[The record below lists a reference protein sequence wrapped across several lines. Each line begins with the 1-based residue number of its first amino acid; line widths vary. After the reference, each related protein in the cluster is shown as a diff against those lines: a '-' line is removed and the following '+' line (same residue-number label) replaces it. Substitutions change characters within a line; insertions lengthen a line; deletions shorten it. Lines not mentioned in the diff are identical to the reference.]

1 MLFFRRFTIFAVTGK
16 NRVNDMQQYKNLFID
31 LDDTLYDFSVA
42 SREAFIETYNLLHY
56 ERFFESFE
64 HYISIYEPYNLEL
77 WHIYGEGKITKDE
90 LNKRRYSYPLEVV
103 GVHDQELADTF
114 CREALGRIPTKN
126 KLIEG
131 AIDLLEYL
139 RPKYNMYI
147 LSNGFKELQSHKMRT
162 AGIDKY
168 FDALILSEDIGVN
181 KPNRK
186 LFEYALQKTNSSIK
200 DSIMIGDMF
209 ETDIVGAANI
219 GMEQIYFNPKRKAD
233 NSFAPTYMVTELLQI
248 KDIL

>member
-1 MLFFRRFTIFAVTGK
+1 
-16 NRVNDMQQYKNLFID
+16 MQQYKNLFID
-31 LDDTLYDFSVA
+31 LDDTLYDFSAA
-42 SREAFIETYNLLHY
+42 SQESFRETYDLLHY
-56 ERFFESFE
+56 NRFFDSFE
-64 HYISIYEPYNLEL
+64 HFYSIYEPYNLQL
-77 WHIYGEGKITKDE
+77 WHIYGEGKITKEE

-131 AIDLLEYL
+131 AKELLEYL
-139 RPKYNMYI
+139 RPKYNLYI
-147 LSNGFKELQSHKMRT
+147 LSNGFKELQSRKMCT
-162 AGIDKY
+162 VGIDKY

-181 KPNRK
+181 KPNRE
-186 LFEYALQKTNSSIK
+186 LYEYALQKTASTTE

-219 GMEQIYFNPKRKAD
+219 GMKQIYFNPKKKECMP
-233 NSFAPTYMVTELLQI
+233 FTPTYMVTELLQI

>member
-1 MLFFRRFTIFAVTGK
+1 
-16 NRVNDMQQYKNLFID
+16 MQRYKNLFID
-31 LDDTLYDFSVA
+31 LDDTIYDFSAA
-42 SREAFIETYNLLHY
+42 SREAFMETYELLHY
-56 ERFFESFE
+56 DRFFDSFN
-64 HYISIYEPYNLEL
+64 HYYSIYEPYNLEL
-77 WHIYGEGKITKDE
+77 WHIYGEGKITKEE

-103 GVHDQELADTF
+103 GIKDQELADTF

-126 KLIEG
+126 RLIDG
-131 AIDLLEYL
+131 AIELLEYL

-181 KPNRK
+181 KPNRE
-186 LFEYALQKTNSSIK
+186 LYEYALEKTGSK
-200 DSIMIGDMF
+200 LEESIMIGDMF

-219 GMEQIYFNPKRKAD
+219 GMKQIYFNPKKKE
-233 NSFAPTYMVTELLQI
+233 SHTFAPTYMVTELLQI

>member
-1 MLFFRRFTIFAVTGK
+1 
-16 NRVNDMQQYKNLFID
+16 MQQYKNLFID
-31 LDDTLYDFSVA
+31 LDDTLYDFSAA
-42 SREAFIETYNLLHY
+42 SQESFRETYDLLHY
-56 ERFFESFE
+56 ERYFNSFE
-64 HYISIYEPYNLEL
+64 HFYSIYEPYNLQL
-77 WHIYGEGKITKDE
+77 WHIYGEGKITKEE

-131 AIDLLEYL
+131 AKELLEYL
-139 RPKYNMYI
+139 RPKYNLYI
-147 LSNGFKELQSHKMRT
+147 LSNGFKELQSRKMCT
-162 AGIDKY
+162 VGIDKY

-181 KPNRK
+181 KPNRE
-186 LFEYALQKTNSSIK
+186 LYEYALQKTASTTE
-200 DSIMIGDMF
+200 DSIMVGDMF

-219 GMEQIYFNPKRKAD
+219 GMKQIYFNPKKKEGMP
-233 NSFAPTYMVTELLQI
+233 FTPTYMVTELLQI

>member
-1 MLFFRRFTIFAVTGK
+1 
-16 NRVNDMQQYKNLFID
+16 MQRYKNLFID
-31 LDDTLYDFSVA
+31 LDDTIYDFSSA
-42 SREAFIETYNLLHY
+42 SREAFMETYELLHY
-56 ERFFESFE
+56 DRFFDSFN
-64 HYISIYEPYNLEL
+64 HYYSIYEPYNLEL
-77 WHIYGEGKITKDE
+77 WHIYGEGKITKEE

-103 GVHDQELADTF
+103 GIKDQELADTF

-126 KLIEG
+126 RLIDG
-131 AIDLLEYL
+131 AIELLEYL

-181 KPNRK
+181 KPNRE
-186 LFEYALQKTNSSIK
+186 LYEYALEKTGSK
-200 DSIMIGDMF
+200 LEESIMIGDMF

-219 GMEQIYFNPKRKAD
+219 GMKQIYFNPKKKE
-233 NSFAPTYMVTELLQI
+233 SHTFAPTYMVT
-248 KDIL
+248 

>member
-1 MLFFRRFTIFAVTGK
+1 
-16 NRVNDMQQYKNLFID
+16 MQRYKNLFID
-31 LDDTLYDFSVA
+31 LDDTIYDFSSA
-42 SREAFIETYNLLHY
+42 SREAFMETYELLHY
-56 ERFFESFE
+56 DRFFDSFN
-64 HYISIYEPYNLEL
+64 HYYSIYEPYNLEL
-77 WHIYGEGKITKDE
+77 WHIYGEGKITKEE

-103 GVHDQELADTF
+103 GIKDQELADTF

-126 KLIEG
+126 RLIDG
-131 AIDLLEYL
+131 AIELLEYL
-139 RPKYNMYI
+139 RPKYKMYI

-181 KPNRK
+181 KPNRE
-186 LFEYALQKTNSSIK
+186 LYEYALEKTGSK
-200 DSIMIGDMF
+200 LEESIMIGDMF

-219 GMEQIYFNPKRKAD
+219 GMKQIYFNPKKKE
-233 NSFAPTYMVTELLQI
+233 SHTFAPTYMVTELLQI

>member
-1 MLFFRRFTIFAVTGK
+1 
-16 NRVNDMQQYKNLFID
+16 MQQYKNLFID
-31 LDDTLYDFSVA
+31 LDDTLYDFSAA
-42 SREAFIETYNLLHY
+42 SQESFRETYDLLHY
-56 ERFFESFE
+56 ERYFNSFE
-64 HYISIYEPYNLEL
+64 HFYSIYEPYNLQL
-77 WHIYGEGKITKDE
+77 WHIYGEGKIMKEE

-131 AIDLLEYL
+131 AKELLEYL
-139 RPKYNMYI
+139 RPKYNLYI
-147 LSNGFKELQSHKMRT
+147 LSNGFKELQSRKMCT
-162 AGIDKY
+162 VGIDKY

-181 KPNRK
+181 KPNRE
-186 LFEYALQKTNSSIK
+186 LYEYALQKTASTME

-219 GMEQIYFNPKRKAD
+219 GMKQIYFNPKKKECMP
-233 NSFAPTYMVTELLQI
+233 FTPTYMVTELLQI

>member
-1 MLFFRRFTIFAVTGK
+1 
-16 NRVNDMQQYKNLFID
+16 MQRYKNLFID
-31 LDDTLYDFSVA
+31 LDDTIYDFSSA
-42 SREAFIETYNLLHY
+42 SREAFMETYELLHY
-56 ERFFESFE
+56 DRFFDSFN
-64 HYISIYEPYNLEL
+64 HYYSIYEPYNLEL
-77 WHIYGEGKITKDE
+77 WHIYGEGKITKEE

-103 GVHDQELADTF
+103 GIKDQELADTF

-126 KLIEG
+126 RLIDG
-131 AIDLLEYL
+131 AIELLEYL
-139 RPKYNMYI
+139 SPKYNMYI

-181 KPNRK
+181 KPNRE
-186 LFEYALQKTNSSIK
+186 LYEYALEKTGSK
-200 DSIMIGDMF
+200 LEESIMIGDMF

-219 GMEQIYFNPKRKAD
+219 GMKQIYFNPKKKE
-233 NSFAPTYMVTELLQI
+233 SHTFAPTYMVTELLHI

>member
-1 MLFFRRFTIFAVTGK
+1 
-16 NRVNDMQQYKNLFID
+16 MQRYKNLFID
-31 LDDTLYDFSVA
+31 LDDTIYDFSSA
-42 SREAFIETYNLLHY
+42 SREAFMETYELLHY
-56 ERFFESFE
+56 DRFFDSFN
-64 HYISIYEPYNLEL
+64 HYYSIYEPYNLEL
-77 WHIYGEGKITKDE
+77 WHIYGEGKITKEE

-103 GVHDQELADTF
+103 GIKDQELADTF

-126 KLIEG
+126 RLIDG
-131 AIDLLEYL
+131 AIELLEYL

-181 KPNRK
+181 KPNRE
-186 LFEYALQKTNSSIK
+186 LYEYALEKTGSK
-200 DSIMIGDMF
+200 LEESIMIGDMF

-219 GMEQIYFNPKRKAD
+219 GMKQIYFNPKKKE
-233 NSFAPTYMVTELLQI
+233 SHTFAPTYMVTELLQI

>member
-1 MLFFRRFTIFAVTGK
+1 
-16 NRVNDMQQYKNLFID
+16 MQQYKNLFID
-31 LDDTLYDFSVA
+31 LDDTLYDFSAA
-42 SREAFIETYNLLHY
+42 SQESFRETYDLLHY
-56 ERFFESFE
+56 ERYFNSFE
-64 HYISIYEPYNLEL
+64 HFYSIYEPYNLQL
-77 WHIYGEGKITKDE
+77 WHIYGEGKITKEE

-131 AIDLLEYL
+131 AKELLEYL
-139 RPKYNMYI
+139 RPKYNLYI
-147 LSNGFKELQSHKMRT
+147 LSNGFKELQSRKMCT
-162 AGIDKY
+162 VGIDKY

-181 KPNRK
+181 KPNRE
-186 LFEYALQKTNSSIK
+186 LYEYALQKTASTTE

-219 GMEQIYFNPKRKAD
+219 GMKQIYFNPKKKECMP
-233 NSFAPTYMVTELLQI
+233 FTPTYMVTELLQI